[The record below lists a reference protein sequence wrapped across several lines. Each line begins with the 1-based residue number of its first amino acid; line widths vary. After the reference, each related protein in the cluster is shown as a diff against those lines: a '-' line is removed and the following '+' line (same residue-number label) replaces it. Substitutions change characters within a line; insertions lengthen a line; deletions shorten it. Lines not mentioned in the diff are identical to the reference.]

1 MIYIYFKYYY
11 VIIITM
17 ASEEP
22 EVVKKNIFI
31 GKTLRL
37 FLSYSHKD
45 KRIAGAIK
53 EAFNHYGIEAFLAH
67 ENIQVGQEWRNT
79 ILNNLKQFDVFV
91 AIVSKNFTD
100 SNWTD
105 QEVGFA
111 ICQEKTIVP
120 ISIDGQMPYGFLEM
134 IQAITKFECREY
146 KKNRYSSEIIL
157 DCKES
162 VFEIIRI
169 IASKPEFKENLKDIL
184 IRSLSNIFSYANAE
198 KHFEI
203 LNSLQP
209 FSKEQINEIINQS
222 IQNNQIYPANGC
234 RHILTELI
242 ERYKSVIDNEKTTE
256 ISELIS
262 S

>member
-1 MIYIYFKYYY
+1 MEGK
-11 VIIITM
+11 
-17 ASEEP
+17 EP
-22 EVVKKNIFI
+22 EFVKKNIFI

-45 KRIAGAIK
+45 NRIAGAIK
-53 EAFNHYGIEAFLAH
+53 EAFNHYGMEAFLAH
-67 ENIQVGQEWRNT
+67 EDIRVGQEWRNT
-79 ILNNLKQFDVFV
+79 ILNNLKQFDVLV
-91 AIVSKNFTD
+91 AVISKNFPD

-111 ICQEKTIVP
+111 ICQGKTIVP
-120 ISIDGQMPYGFLEM
+120 VSIDGQMPYGFLEM
-134 IQAITKFECREY
+134 IQTLTKFECREY
-146 KKNRYSSEIIL
+146 KKNRYSSEMIL

-169 IASKPEFKENLKDIL
+169 IASKIELKENLKDSL
-184 IRSLSNIFSYANAE
+184 IRSLSNIGTYANAE

-203 LNSLQP
+203 LESLQP

-234 RHILTELI
+234 RIILKELI
-242 ERYKSVIDNEKTTE
+242 ERYKSIIDSEKATE